1 MITLIKRNFLLGDS
15 SKAFYIVSYLFMIV
29 ILTYYYMIDQSLFLS
44 LIIMLLGAL
53 SGFPVYTIDYLNHN
67 QSYVTFRSL
76 PVSDRLLLKSF
87 NLYTLVICSVQVS
100 TVVLIY
106 LIAPF
111 PNVFEV
117 MAGFLSLTL
126 LIATF
131 CVRTILDE
139 FYNKWISY
147 VIFVLLMFSI
157 LFALIGPLTNGVD
170 LFWFNIMP
178 WILLILSVMCF
189 SIKTILRYRRLGRNK
204 IRL

>member
-15 SKAFYIVSYLFMIV
+15 SKATYMACYLFMIV
-29 ILTYYYMIDQSLFLS
+29 ILTYCYMTDQSLFLS
-44 LIIMLLGAL
+44 LIIMLVGVL
-53 SGFPVYTIDYLNHN
+53 SGFPLYTIEYLNRN

-87 NLYTLVICSVQVS
+87 NLYTLVICSIQVS

-139 FYNKWISY
+139 FCNKWISY
-147 VIFVLLMFSI
+147 MIFVLLMLSI
-157 LFALIGPLTNGVD
+157 PGTLIGTLTNGYD
-170 LFWFNIMP
+170 LYWFNIMA
-178 WILLILSVMCF
+178 WILLVLSVICF

>member
-1 MITLIKRNFLLGDS
+1 MIMLIKRNFLLGDS
-15 SKAFYIVSYLFMIV
+15 SKTFYIVSYLFMIV

-87 NLYTLVICSVQVS
+87 NLYTLVICSIQVS
-100 TVVLIY
+100 VIVLIY

-117 MAGFLSLTL
+117 MAAMVSLTL

-147 VIFVLLMFSI
+147 VIFALLMFSI

>member
-53 SGFPVYTIDYLNHN
+53 LGFPVYTIDYLNHN

-157 LFALIGPLTNGVD
+157 LFALIVPLTNGVD

>member
-15 SKAFYIVSYLFMIV
+15 SKTFYIVSYLFMIV
-29 ILTYYYMIDQSLFLS
+29 ILTYCYMTDQSLFLS
-44 LIIMLLGAL
+44 LIIMLVGVL
-53 SGFPVYTIDYLNHN
+53 SGFPLYTIEYLNRN

-76 PVSDRLLLKSF
+76 PTSDRLLLKSF
-87 NLYTLVICSVQVS
+87 NLYTLVICSIQVS
-100 TVVLIY
+100 VIVLIY
-106 LIAPF
+106 LIVPF

-139 FYNKWISY
+139 FCNKWISY
-147 VIFVLLMFSI
+147 MIFVLLMFSI
-157 LFALIGPLTNGVD
+157 PGTLIGTLTNGYD
-170 LFWFNIMP
+170 LYWFNILA
-178 WILLILSVMCF
+178 WILLVLSVICF